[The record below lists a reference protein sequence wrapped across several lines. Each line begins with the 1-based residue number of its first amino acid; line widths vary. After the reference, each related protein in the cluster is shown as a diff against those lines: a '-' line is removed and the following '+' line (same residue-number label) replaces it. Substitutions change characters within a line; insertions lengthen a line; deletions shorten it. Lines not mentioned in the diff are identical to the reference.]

1 MAEEWY
7 PITNDQVFKH
17 VFGRNHE
24 LCRRLIELALDTPIA
39 NVMFVESQHES
50 TEARM
55 AGSAYFD
62 VLATTST
69 GDLIDVEMQKS
80 KWGNLAKR
88 AKLYLSRLAV
98 EAWRNRPKQ
107 TKVSPYASLPS
118 TAVIFVCD
126 FDPFG
131 KNLRRYTYLNTCR
144 ETGEVADDG
153 AMTVFLNAR
162 GSDGNVS
169 PELAG
174 FLTYMGNGKVPAGNS
189 FVQTVDRH
197 VAMTNHDAEF
207 LEGLMNM
214 EEKLWWSRQDGLEEG
229 LEEGRKEGR
238 SEVARLVA
246 CLTADGR
253 AEELANVLQDDVR
266 LDQELKRYGIE
277 SELGDNAE
285 RSQPPEQP

>member
-1 MAEEWY
+1 
-7 PITNDQVFKH
+7 
-17 VFGRNHE
+17 
-24 LCRRLIELALDTPIA
+24 
-39 NVMFVESQHES
+39 
-50 TEARM
+50 
-55 AGSAYFD
+55 
-62 VLATTST
+62 
-69 GDLIDVEMQKS
+69 
-80 KWGNLAKR
+80 
-88 AKLYLSRLAV
+88 
-98 EAWRNRPKQ
+98 
-107 TKVSPYASLPS
+107 
-118 TAVIFVCD
+118 
-126 FDPFG
+126 
-131 KNLRRYTYLNTCR
+131 
-144 ETGEVADDG
+144 
-153 AMTVFLNAR
+153 MTVFLNAR

-229 LEEGRKEGR
+229 RKEGR